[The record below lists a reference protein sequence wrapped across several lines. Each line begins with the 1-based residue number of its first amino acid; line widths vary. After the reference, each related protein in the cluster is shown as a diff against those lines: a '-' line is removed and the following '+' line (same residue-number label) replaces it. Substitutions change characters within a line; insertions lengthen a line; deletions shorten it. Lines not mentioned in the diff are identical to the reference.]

1 VRVLVLGKTGMLGY
15 QTIEYLSKYSAIE
28 VFATGRQKNADI
40 FLDVVSGDIRTAIQE
55 CKPNFIINCVGVIKN
70 QINLRNLN
78 SVEEAI
84 NVNSLFPW
92 KLAEHAE
99 KTGIPTIQ
107 IATDCV
113 FNGKSGN
120 YSESSTHDAEDIYG
134 KTKSLGE
141 AQSQFVM
148 HLRTSIIGRERF
160 HKRSLVEWF
169 MSRERNATIDGY
181 KNHLWNGITTLAF
194 ARIVRGIIEKGN
206 FKPGVHHVVPAD
218 IISKYDLLCL
228 FQKKFNRNDININP
242 TNARDSINRTLCTID
257 ILGNDKF
264 WTDAEFG
271 TVPKILQLIEEF

>member
-1 VRVLVLGKTGMLGY
+1 
-15 QTIEYLSKYSAIE
+15 
-28 VFATGRQKNADI
+28 
-40 FLDVVSGDIRTAIQE
+40 
-55 CKPNFIINCVGVIKN
+55 
-70 QINLRNLN
+70 
-78 SVEEAI
+78 
-84 NVNSLFPW
+84 
-92 KLAEHAE
+92 
-99 KTGIPTIQ
+99 
-107 IATDCV
+107 
-113 FNGKSGN
+113 
-120 YSESSTHDAEDIYG
+120 
-134 KTKSLGE
+134 
-141 AQSQFVM
+141 
-148 HLRTSIIGRERF
+148 
-160 HKRSLVEWF
+160 

-194 ARIVRGIIEKGN
+194 ARIVRGIIEKCN